1 MSITAARAYAT
12 ILPFPVAPRVSRR
25 PTRIA
30 RFSGNYNSVGDCARR
45 AFPVALAVL
54 AATPAAAQ
62 EAPVIAEPM
71 VFDLVRPLGAR
82 RGELEVNTL
91 VQRTVSGPDRTVE
104 WAPEMEYAVADNLAV
119 ELELPLENR
128 RITDFKLGLQGTFGL
143 LNRGRG
149 IHGVQYLGLWNRAH
163 ARWESALLYVI
174 GNRFGPRTSTL
185 TMIGVGDVSAAGSS
199 ERALLI
205 NHTSFYDIAAATTAG
220 VEVNIRAGRER
231 ATLVMPQI
239 QQGLD
244 QRLQVQAGFGAVRDG
259 AAAWRPR
266 LGLRLVRQL

>member
-1 MSITAARAYAT
+1 MRRLRAIPGA
-12 ILPFPVAPRVSRR
+12 I
-25 PTRIA
+25 
-30 RFSGNYNSVGDCARR
+30 
-45 AFPVALAVL
+45 AVL
-54 AATPAAAQ
+54 AAAPAAAQ
-62 EAPVIAEPM
+62 EAPAIAEPM

-91 VQRTVSGPDRTVE
+91 VQRTLSGPDRTVE
-104 WAPEMEYAVADNLAV
+104 WAPEIEYAVADNVAV

-128 RITDFKLGLQGTFGL
+128 RVTDFKLGLQGTFGL
-143 LNRGRG
+143 LNKGRG
-149 IHGVQYLGLWNRAH
+149 IHGVQYLGLWNRAD

-185 TMIGVGDVSAAGSS
+185 TMIGVGDVSAAEPS

-220 VEVNIRAGRER
+220 VEVNIRAGRAR
-231 ATLVMPQI
+231 STLVMPQV
-239 QQGLD
+239 QQGLGH
-244 QRLQVQAGFGAVRDG
+244 RLQVQAGFGAVRDG
-259 AAAWRPR
+259 AEAWRPR